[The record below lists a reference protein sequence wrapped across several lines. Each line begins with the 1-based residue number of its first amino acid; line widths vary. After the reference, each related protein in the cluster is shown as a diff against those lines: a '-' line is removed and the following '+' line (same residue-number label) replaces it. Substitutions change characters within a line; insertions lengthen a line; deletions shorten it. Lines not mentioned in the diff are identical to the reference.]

1 MLDVISEQS
10 SKTEAFQLLAWLVC
24 AKRPLEW
31 REIQAAVAIDI
42 EGEAVDFYGR
52 QWMVDA
58 KDLCGSLVESR
69 TDGSLELVHTT
80 AEL

>member
-1 MLDVISEQS
+1 MLDVIREQS
-10 SKTEAFQLLAWLVC
+10 SKSEAFQLLAWLVC

-42 EGEAVDFYGR
+42 EGETVDFYGR
-52 QWMVDA
+52 QWMVTA